1 MQHNSGVTMDLRAL
15 RHFVRLADVLNFSRA
30 AEQCAV
36 TPSTLSREI
45 NRLEEECGAP
55 LFERHHH
62 SVSLTPRGQEFL
74 SFART
79 VESAWREFRNSGTEK
94 SLSGV
99 IKVYC
104 SVTASYLILPEILT
118 LFRREY
124 PDVEI
129 TLETGDAA
137 NAVQKIEDMDADVAV
152 AARPDHEPGRV
163 VFKSLKE
170 VPLVFICPKSYEI
183 RKGPLDFGIIRGYP
197 FILPQ
202 MGMLRKRTLQ
212 WFHERGINPKIYAE
226 VGGNEAIVNMVA
238 LGFGAGVVPSAVLH
252 HTPAGKDVTVIPVR
266 GLVKPFDVSL
276 CTLRRRLSESL
287 ISAFWQTAGNAI
299 RKGGRA

>member
-55 LFERHHH
+55 LFERNHH

-137 NAVQKIEDMDADVAV
+137 NAVQKIEDMDADVAERRQSAERH
-152 AARPDHEPGRV
+152 AA
-163 VFKSLKE
+163 
-170 VPLVFICPKSYEI
+170 
-183 RKGPLDFGIIRGYP
+183 GIG
-197 FILPQ
+197 
-202 MGMLRKRTLQ
+202 
-212 WFHERGINPKIYAE
+212 EAVAE
-226 VGGNEAIVNMVA
+226 VVGLEQQNRRAMRRWRIQTRGTGRPRVDRITEKATGGNR
-238 LGFGAGVVPSAVLH
+238 S
-252 HTPAGKDVTVIPVR
+252 
-266 GLVKPFDVSL
+266 
-276 CTLRRRLSESL
+276 
-287 ISAFWQTAGNAI
+287 
-299 RKGGRA
+299 GRHARQ

>member
-1 MQHNSGVTMDLRAL
+1 MDLRAI
-15 RHFVRLADVLNFSRA
+15 RHFIRLADVLNFSRA

-45 NRLEEECGAP
+45 SRLEEECGSP
-55 LFERHHH
+55 LFERNHH
-62 SVSLTPRGQEFL
+62 SVSLTPCGQEFL
-74 SFART
+74 AFART
-79 VESAWREFRNSGTEK
+79 VEGAWREFRNSGTEK

-163 VFKSLKE
+163 VFRSLKE

-183 RKGPLDFGIIRGYP
+183 RQGPLDFGIIRIPVHPSADGHAP
-197 FILPQ
+197 EEDAAVVPREGNKPEDLRR
-202 MGMLRKRTLQ
+202 GRRKRGDCQ
-212 WFHERGINPKIYAE
+212 H
-226 VGGNEAIVNMVA
+226 GGA
-238 LGFGAGVVPSAVLH
+238 
-252 HTPAGKDVTVIPVR
+252 R
-266 GLVKPFDVSL
+266 
-276 CTLRRRLSESL
+276 LRRRCC
-287 ISAFWQTAGNAI
+287 AVCCAPPYAGGQGCNCHTGEGACQAV
-299 RKGGRA
+299 RRLALHTQEKAL

>member
-1 MQHNSGVTMDLRAL
+1 MDLRAL

-55 LFERHHH
+55 LFERNHH

-163 VFKSLKE
+163 VFRSLKE

-183 RKGPLDFGIIRGYP
+183 RQGPLDFGIIRGYP

-212 WFHERGINPKIYAE
+212 WFHERNKPEDLRRGRRKRGDCQH
-226 VGGNEAIVNMVA
+226 GGA
-238 LGFGAGVVPSAVLH
+238 
-252 HTPAGKDVTVIPVR
+252 R
-266 GLVKPFDVSL
+266 
-276 CTLRRRLSESL
+276 LRRRCC
-287 ISAFWQTAGNAI
+287 AVCCAPPYAGGQGCNCHTGEGACQAV
-299 RKGGRA
+299 RRLALHTQEKAL

>member
-1 MQHNSGVTMDLRAL
+1 MDLRAI
-15 RHFVRLADVLNFSRA
+15 RHFIRLADVLNFSRA

-45 NRLEEECGAP
+45 SRLEEECGSP
-55 LFERHHH
+55 LFERNHH
-62 SVSLTPRGQEFL
+62 SVSLTLRGQEFL
-74 SFART
+74 SFARS

-94 SLSGV
+94 CLSGV

-118 LFRREY
+118 RFRREY

-183 RKGPLDFGIIRGYP
+183 RKGPLDSASSGDIRSSFRRWACCGREHCSG
-197 FILPQ
+197 F
-202 MGMLRKRTLQ
+202 T
-212 WFHERGINPKIYAE
+212 RGE
-226 VGGNEAIVNMVA
+226 
-238 LGFGAGVVPSAVLH
+238 
-252 HTPAGKDVTVIPVR
+252 
-266 GLVKPFDVSL
+266 
-276 CTLRRRLSESL
+276 
-287 ISAFWQTAGNAI
+287 
-299 RKGGRA
+299 